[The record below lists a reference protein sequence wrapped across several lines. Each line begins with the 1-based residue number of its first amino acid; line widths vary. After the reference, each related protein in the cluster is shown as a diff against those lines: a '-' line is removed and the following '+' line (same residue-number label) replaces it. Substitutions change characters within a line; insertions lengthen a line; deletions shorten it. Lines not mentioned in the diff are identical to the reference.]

1 MQLRYNTRMLSRRN
15 FLMQT
20 AATMCGA
27 SFLSGCSTARDTTS
41 QDAKKL
47 NIFSWA
53 DYLAPD
59 TVPNFEKRFGIEV
72 TYDTFASN
80 EALLARLDAGRV
92 DYDIIVPTNYV
103 VSKMMKGN
111 LLQRIDHE
119 RIPNYKYMFERFRS
133 LAYDPGNQFAIPYT
147 FGTTGIAYNKD
158 AFAHASVA
166 APVDWDVFWDPH
178 FAGRMTLL
186 EDARETIGFALKR
199 KGHSYNTVDPSPIHD
214 ACRDLQQQKKYVMC
228 YTSDQVIVY
237 LSSGDAQ
244 LALTYSGDA
253 HIAARS
259 NDSVGYIIPRSG
271 ASMWFDN
278 MCIPASAPH
287 VEAAH
292 LWINYI
298 LEPEVGAAITNYTY
312 FPVPNTAAAKLIKP
326 ALQADKTLYLP
337 DSVMD
342 RCDQIADIG
351 DGIYIY
357 DRAWTELKC
366 I

>member
-1 MQLRYNTRMLSRRN
+1 MLSRRH
-15 FLMQT
+15 FLLNT
-20 AATMCGA
+20 AATIYGA
-27 SFLSGCSTARDTTS
+27 GLLSGCGTARDTTS
-41 QDAKKL
+41 GDAKKL

-80 EALLARLDAGRV
+80 ETLLARMEAGRV

-103 VSKMMKGN
+103 VSKMMKAG
-111 LLQRIDHE
+111 LLQRIDHA
-119 RIPNYKYMFERFRS
+119 RIPNYRYMFERFRS

-158 AFAHASVA
+158 AFRTAGS
-166 APVDWDVFWDPH
+166 APPDDWDAFWNPR
-178 FAGRMTLL
+178 FGGRMTLL
-186 EDARETIGFALKR
+186 EDSRETIGFALKR
-199 KGHSYNTVDPSPIHD
+199 RGHSYNTVDPAAITQ
-214 ACRDLQQQKKYVMC
+214 ACGDLQVQKKYVMC
-228 YTSDQVIVY
+228 YSSDQVIVY

-244 LALTYSGDA
+244 LSLAYSGDA

-259 NDSVGYIIPRSG
+259 NDSVGYVIPRSG

-292 LWINYI
+292 KWINYI

-312 FPVPNTAAAKLIKP
+312 FPVPNTGAAKLIEP
-326 ALQADKTLYLP
+326 ALQADSTLYLP
-337 DSVMD
+337 ESVMD
-342 RCDQIADIG
+342 KCDQIADIG
-351 DGIYIY
+351 DGIFLY

>member
-1 MQLRYNTRMLSRRN
+1 MLSRRS
-15 FLMQT
+15 FLKQT
-20 AATMCGA
+20 AATIYGA
-27 SFLSGCSTARDTTS
+27 SFLSACSTNRDTS
-41 QDAKKL
+41 SRDAKKL

-72 TYDTFASN
+72 IYDTFASN
-80 EALLARLDAGRV
+80 ETLLARMEAGSV

-103 VSKMMKGN
+103 VGKMMKAG
-111 LLQRIDHE
+111 LLQRIDHS
-119 RIPNYKYMFERFRS
+119 RIPNYKYMFERFHS
-133 LAYDPGNQFAIPYT
+133 VSYDPGNQFAIPYT

-158 AFAHASVA
+158 AFAAAGAS
-166 APVDWDVFWDPH
+166 APADWDAFWDPR
-178 FAGRMTLL
+178 FGGRMTLL
-186 EDARETIGFALKR
+186 EDPRETIGFAIKR
-199 KGHSYNTVDPSPIHD
+199 RGHSYNTVDPSLIKQ
-214 ACRDLQQQKKYVMC
+214 ACGDLQQQKKYVMC
-228 YTSDQVIVY
+228 YSSDQVIVY

-244 LALTYSGDA
+244 LSLAYSGDA

-259 NDSVGYIIPRSG
+259 NDSVGYVIPASG

-292 LWINYI
+292 QWINYI

-312 FPVPNTAAAKLIKP
+312 FPVPNTGAAKLIKP

-337 DSVMD
+337 ESVMD
-342 RCDQIADIG
+342 KCDQIADIG
-351 DGIYIY
+351 DGIYLY